1 MKGGTVLKKLIE
13 AKIIPNTGYTTMKNQ
28 WNLLKWAFNKHILF
42 TNG

>member
-28 WNLLKWAFNKHILF
+28 
-42 TNG
+42 